1 MRTALLASV
10 TLAASMTTA
19 GCFIVPPPQPA
30 PAAAPTA
37 TAAPAPTATA
47 APAPAEAF
55 PQQPE
60 IVETHAPAEAPSEA
74 PKGLAEGKPAGAVPG
89 APEAVWIWHDAAGW
103 HLRTTTARNLHRFQ
117 GRVWGGKGQIGNIRP
132 SRTELGDRF
141 RKGGNWMY
149 FDFNTKGHEDGFDFM
164 IAENDCAHFNIT
176 IDGQPQPSRIHVG
189 AQGTSPPKANFRVCQ

>member
-1 MRTALLASV
+1 MRTALLVPAS
-10 TLAASMTTA
+10 LFAFSAA

-30 PAAAPTA
+30 PAAAPAA
-37 TAAPAPTATA
+37 TAAAPAA
-47 APAPAEAF
+47 APAATTEPL

-60 IVETHAPAEAPSEA
+60 IVETHAPSEPPADA
-74 PKGLAEGKPAGAVPG
+74 PKGLAEGKPAGAVAG

-117 GRVWGGKGQIGNIRP
+117 GRVWGAKGKIGNVTP
-132 SRTELGDRF
+132 TRTELGDRF
-141 RKGGNWMY
+141 RKAGNWMF
-149 FDFNTKGHEDGFDFM
+149 FDFNTKGGEDGFDFM
-164 IAENDCAHFNIT
+164 VAESDCVHFMLT